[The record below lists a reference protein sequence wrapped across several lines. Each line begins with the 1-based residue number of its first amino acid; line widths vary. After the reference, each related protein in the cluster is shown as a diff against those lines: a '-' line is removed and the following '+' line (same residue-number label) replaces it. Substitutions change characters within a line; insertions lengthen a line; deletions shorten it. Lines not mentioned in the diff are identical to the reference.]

1 MSENASG
8 LGVGPPAI
16 PLTVL
21 PHGHG
26 LLDSGS
32 TASNAPLA
40 RNTTDPPNGGG
51 DKREAPARFE
61 ITHEGETEATQ
72 LPIHTV
78 RRKLRGIHIFVG
90 HQYFQAGE

>member
-8 LGVGPPAI
+8 RGEAPPAI
-16 PLTVL
+16 PLSL
-21 PHGHG
+21 LSHGHG
-26 LLDSGS
+26 LIDSGS
-32 TASNAPLA
+32 VASNTPLA
-40 RNTTDPPNGGG
+40 RDTSVPPDCGG
-51 DKREAPARFE
+51 DNPEAPARFE

-90 HQYFQAGE
+90 HPHSQTGA